1 MMDVAGEGQFFQD
14 TATLTMMH
22 RAILP
27 LALVVLCSPAA
38 WAETIT
44 LTSARDAS
52 LFESSGTRSNGAGG
66 VVFTGTNSSGSPRR
80 SLLWFDV
87 AGGIPAGATID
98 SVQLTLTVAGVAG
111 GGADPFPYVT
121 GIYPVSRSWGEGTQG
136 AGSGT
141 AGSGQGFPTPS
152 DGTTATWTHA
162 FLADQPWTTVGG
174 DFAATPSATAL
185 VAGTVGSSFT
195 WGSTAAM
202 VADVQGWLNNPAANF
217 GWMVLGDEVDVS
229 SFRSFHARE
238 ATNAALRPALAVT
251 FTPVPEP
258 STFLLGAMA
267 LLGVGIVRLRLGACR
282 R

>member
-1 MMDVAGEGQFFQD
+1 MIQ
-14 TATLTMMH
+14 
-22 RAILP
+22 RAFLP
-27 LALVVLCSPAA
+27 LALVVLSSSAS
-38 WAETIT
+38 WGETVTLNAE
-44 LTSARDAS
+44 RDAS
-52 LFESSGTRSNGAGG
+52 LYESSGTRSNGAGG
-66 VVFTGTNSSGSPRR
+66 VIFTGTNSSGSPRR
-80 SLLWFDV
+80 GLLQFDV

-121 GIYPVSRSWGEGTQG
+121 GIYPVSRNWGEGTQG
-136 AGSGT
+136 AGSST

-174 DFAATPSATAL
+174 DFSATPSATAL
-185 VAGTVGSSFT
+185 VAGTVGTSFT

-217 GWMVLGDEVDVS
+217 GWMVLGDEAEVS
-229 SFRSFHARE
+229 SFRSFHSRE
-238 ATNAALRPALAVT
+238 ATNAAIRPALAVT

-267 LLGVGIVRLRLGACR
+267 LLSIGALRRRLGACR

>member
-1 MMDVAGEGQFFQD
+1 MIQ
-14 TATLTMMH
+14 

-27 LALVVLCSPAA
+27 VALVVLCSSPT
-38 WAETIT
+38 WGETVT
-44 LTSARDAS
+44 LTAQRDAS
-52 LFESSGTRSNGAGG
+52 LYESSGTRSNGAGG
-66 VVFTGTNSSGSPRR
+66 VIFTGTNSSGSPRR
-80 SLLWFDV
+80 GLLWFDV

-111 GGADPFPYVT
+111 GGADPFPYAT
-121 GIYPVSRSWGEGTQG
+121 GIYPLSRNWGEGTQG

-162 FLADQPWTTVGG
+162 FLADQLWTTVGG

-185 VAGTVGSSFT
+185 VAGTVGSPFT

-202 VADVQGWLNNPAANF
+202 VADVQGWLNNSAANF

-229 SFRSFHARE
+229 SFRSFHSRE
-238 ATNAALRPALAVT
+238 ATNAALRPALTVT

-258 STFLLGAMA
+258 ATWI
-267 LLGVGIVRLRLGACR
+267 LGVTGLLAIIVARLRQGACQR
-282 R
+282 RSLRELSF